1 MLKLHIVPSRVPR
14 TKLSFLIPCPP
25 IRFNGGQSRSFS
37 GFLGKGMWLRGF
49 ASIKDSPSPPI
60 STESLQ
66 TSESHLQ
73 DPLEGVP
80 EIQTL
85 NNEIVSINAEIS
97 KCAKEISENKLNL
110 KNVESELSVLF
121 SARIA
126 DPGAEQK
133 RDRLEEAMKY
143 YRTNDTQLKGFQLS
157 LREDKAKKE
166 AELVN
171 LKTALKSKMKIS
183 WRDDLA
189 AEETALVRERSL
201 FFVNRERAALQLF
214 DIHNGT
220 LARAVRGEGEDW
232 EVGLCAND
240 YGGGESKFASNYI
253 SLISKLEVPIA
264 RHQRVF
270 SYLQNAVTIQI
281 RLGAQSKPAW
291 DLSAQLVTH
300 IKEAVTRKAAHK
312 FDFDSFPQ
320 TLLPFMQELV

>member
-201 FFVNRERAALQLF
+201 FFVNR
-214 DIHNGT
+214 
-220 LARAVRGEGEDW
+220 
-232 EVGLCAND
+232 
-240 YGGGESKFASNYI
+240 
-253 SLISKLEVPIA
+253 
-264 RHQRVF
+264 
-270 SYLQNAVTIQI
+270 
-281 RLGAQSKPAW
+281 
-291 DLSAQLVTH
+291 
-300 IKEAVTRKAAHK
+300 
-312 FDFDSFPQ
+312 
-320 TLLPFMQELV
+320 